1 MSSATNNEAVSRLE
15 KANSELAEL
24 KEITEIEIASVAK
37 AFEGLTGYTDSILEV
52 AARIVACVESENVIS
67 VRSKV
72 QALGAAAN
80 CFISD
85 RLRAT
90 TGILEMVT
98 KEVDLLQQLS
108 LITHSQRS
116 IARQT
121 GALSVLTNIEV
132 AHLGTLS
139 VDFHYV
145 ARELGDFSKSVTVD
159 TQALDV
165 RTEDRR
171 TSIEKTRQVLSAE
184 IPGMREKLA
193 GIEVDLHNALA
204 LVDSSLTQLSK
215 TPAQFR
221 MALQEIAQQISRVVT
236 AIQAHDITRQQIE
249 HVQEAF
255 TLISQRLCGDQP
267 SQNGAGQPLSQAYAG
282 LTIQIY
288 QLRTI
293 KEIIAGWASQ
303 IRTCMAGILQ
313 VSASEMAGIGNLVL
327 ELEKRVLSQL
337 ARIELLER
345 ESQAYGERIQT
356 TFGGLSNLM
365 QLFKEHLQRSKSV
378 RDRFQILSFNSTIE
392 ASHLGK
398 KADAI
403 LPIARRIGVISE
415 EWNRITAQSGEAM
428 REIFSLVEQSDKWM
442 EAFSEAGN
450 QKLREVQAQTRD
462 GLDTLRTAAAF
473 AVGQSREMKTATE
486 KMQAKIA
493 SVGKTGDLL
502 DSCFGRFD
510 AMLVEI
516 EGVRHLLKADHP
528 EVEKLHDAARVEQLF
543 SASYTTEME
552 RDVMHAALRGT
563 ALPVAQQTF
572 EGNSVELF

>member
-1 MSSATNNEAVSRLE
+1 MSPASKTDAVSRLE

-24 KEITEIEIASVAK
+24 KEITEVEIASVTK
-37 AFEGLTGYTDSILEV
+37 AFEGLTGYTDSIMDIT
-52 AARIVACVESENVIS
+52 AKIVARVESDNVIS
-67 VRSKV
+67 VRPKV

-80 CFISD
+80 SFISD

-98 KEVDLLQQLS
+98 REVDLLQQLS
-108 LITHSQRS
+108 VITRSQRA

-132 AHLGTLS
+132 AHLGTVS
-139 VDFHYV
+139 ADFHYV
-145 ARELGDFSKSVTVD
+145 ARELGDFFKSVTED

-165 RTEDRR
+165 RTEDRK
-171 TSIEKTRQVLSAE
+171 TAIENTRQILFAE
-184 IPGMREKLA
+184 IPGMQEKLA
-193 GIEVDLHNALA
+193 GIEADLHNALA
-204 LVDSSLTQLSK
+204 QVDSSLTQLSN

-221 MALQEIAQQISRVVT
+221 MGLQEIAGQISGVVT

-249 HVQEAF
+249 HVQEAL
-255 TLISQRLCGDQP
+255 TLISQRLRSDQP
-267 SQNGAGQPLSQAYAG
+267 LQNAPGQRLSQAYAG

-303 IRTCMAGILQ
+303 IRTCMTGILR
-313 VSASEMAGIGNLVL
+313 VSASEMAGMGSLVL

-337 ARIELLER
+337 ARIESLER
-345 ESQAYGERIQT
+345 ESQAYGERIQS
-356 TFGGLSNLM
+356 TFSGLSNLM

-403 LPIARRIGVISE
+403 LPIAKRIGGISE

-428 REIFSLVEQSDKWM
+428 REILSLVEQSGKWM
-442 EAFSEAGN
+442 EAFSEASN
-450 QKLREVQAQTRD
+450 QRLREVQAQTKD
-462 GLDTLRTAAAF
+462 GLETLRTAAAF

-486 KMQAKIA
+486 KMLAKIV
-493 SVGKTGDLL
+493 SVGKTGEQL
-502 DSCFGRFD
+502 DSCFSRFD
-510 AMLVEI
+510 AVLKEI
-516 EGVRHLLKADHP
+516 ESVRHLLQADHP
-528 EVEKLHDAARVEQLF
+528 EVEKLHDTAAVEQLF

-552 RDVMHAALRGT
+552 RDVMHAALRGA